1 MCHPLLAY
9 GHNSHS
15 HSVFL
20 SNMHIHCIFIIIKG
34 SLLKENKS
42 ELSGSEM
49 DADLF
54 RHVILKTTKLTGL
67 CL

>member
-1 MCHPLLAY
+1 
-9 GHNSHS
+9 
-15 HSVFL
+15 
-20 SNMHIHCIFIIIKG
+20 MHIHCIFIIIKG